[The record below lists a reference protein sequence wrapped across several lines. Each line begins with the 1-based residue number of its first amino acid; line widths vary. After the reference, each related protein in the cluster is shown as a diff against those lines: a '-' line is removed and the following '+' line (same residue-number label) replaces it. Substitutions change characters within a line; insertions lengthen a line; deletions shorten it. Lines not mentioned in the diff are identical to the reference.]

1 MKTRGM
7 RNFFILSIVILLT
20 NSSLALAQPQN
31 GYHPQG
37 FFNLQFV
44 IDLSWGNETQEPISP
59 GETREVNL
67 TVTTCVTRGAYGRWL
82 LQLLEGR
89 TFPIQ
94 LSIVDKP
101 DWCVAWMIPANIT
114 GIIQPDQVLEQ
125 PSLLYIHL
133 NDDAPSNYTSGWV
146 KIHGSIDDKKGPF
159 NIFTLVNGYEQNYT
173 IEFTAGP

>member
-1 MKTRGM
+1 M

-31 GYHPQG
+31 GHHPQG
-37 FFNLQFV
+37 LFNLQFF
-44 IDLSWGNETQEPISP
+44 IDLSWGDETQEPIPP

-67 TVTTCVTRGAYGRWL
+67 TVTTSVTRGLYGRML
-82 LQLLEGR
+82 LQLLESR

-114 GIIQPDQVLEQ
+114 GIIQPDQELEQ
-125 PSLLYIHL
+125 RSLLYIHL
-133 NDDAPSNYTSGWV
+133 NDDAPSNYTERWV
-146 KIHGSIDDKKGPF
+146 KFVVS
-159 NIFTLVNGYEQNYT
+159 
-173 IEFTAGP
+173 